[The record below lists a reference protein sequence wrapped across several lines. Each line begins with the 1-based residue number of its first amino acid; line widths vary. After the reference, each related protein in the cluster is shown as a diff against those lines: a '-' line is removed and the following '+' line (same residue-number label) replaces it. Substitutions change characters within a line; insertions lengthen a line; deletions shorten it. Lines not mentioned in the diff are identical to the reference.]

1 MTETRPSDGTGSTEI
16 ALSYRSVSKSYGKVH
31 ALNGV
36 DLEIKRGE
44 IFGFIGPDGAG
55 KTSLLRIA
63 MGIINPDDGE
73 CLLLGQSDRRG
84 ARVLAGYVPQ
94 LFSLYMNMS
103 VMENIRLFGS
113 LYGKPMKAVEERAEF
128 ILSRVGLWGFRER
141 FAGRLSGGMKQKLA
155 LAIGLLNTPEI
166 LFLDEP
172 TTGVDPVARREFWA
186 LLYQFNGEGL
196 TIVVSTPYMDEAE
209 LCTRK
214 MFINGGKILDV
225 GTTSELLS
233 RYPYKIMSLDT
244 GEREAASIL
253 RGRPHIVDANMFGS
267 KYHIVTDD
275 AKGARKSIEDAFREH
290 DTKVPKMRE
299 ITPGLEDLFIAFSAG
314 ANVPERAGGL

>member
-1 MTETRPSDGTGSTEI
+1 MTADARKTVETAKSAL
-16 ALSYRSVSKSYGKVH
+16 ALSYANVSKRYH
-31 ALNGV
+31 HIQALDGV
-36 DLEIKRGE
+36 NLEIKRGE

-55 KTSLLRIA
+55 KTTMLRIA
-63 MGIINPDDGE
+63 MGIINPDSGE
-73 CLLLGQSDRRG
+73 CCLLGQHDRRR
-84 ARVLAGYVPQ
+84 ARVMAGYVPQ

-103 VMENIRLFGS
+103 VMENIHLFGS
-113 LYGKPMKAVEERAEF
+113 LYGKSEKAVDERAEL
-128 ILSRVGLWGFRER
+128 ILSRVGLWGFRDR
-141 FAGRLSGGMKQKLA
+141 FAGKLSGGMKQKLA

-166 LFLDEP
+166 LLLDEP

-214 MFINGGKILDV
+214 MFINNGKILDV

-233 RYPYKIMSLDT
+233 RYPYSILSLDT
-244 GEREAASIL
+244 ARKDVGELL
-253 RGRPHIVDANMFGS
+253 RGKPHIVDANMFGS

-275 AKGARKSIEDAFREH
+275 ANGAHVSIEDAFSGQGG
-290 DTKVPKMRE
+290 KVPAMKE
-299 ITPGLEDLFIAFSAG
+299 ITPGLEDLFIAFAAG
-314 ANVPERAGGL
+314 AGKA